1 MSTKQ
6 IDLSELRLFDH
17 HCHSVTAADL
27 DRRELE
33 LLITEAS
40 TIPPGVDRFHTQV
53 GMSVRRWCAPVLGL
67 EPFASADAYVARRQE
82 LGGREASRRLLA
94 ASGIAALGLETGIE
108 PEDAFSPDD
117 MATSCEADWLEII
130 RLERETER
138 LAQRFV
144 ADGGGRDGAAFLA
157 ALDEHLR
164 SRLAGAIGVKS
175 IAAYRIGLDFNS
187 SRPSS
192 AEAVTAF
199 ERWLGTIQGD
209 ALPRLTDAT
218 IIRMLLWWAIDHQTA
233 IQLHIGYGDDDV
245 DLHRCNPLLLSTLLR
260 ETASSG
266 ARFMLLHCY
275 PFHREAGYL
284 ADVFPHVYCDVGL
297 AINYTGARSSAII
310 AESLELTP
318 FSKVLF
324 STDAFGA
331 AELYL
336 LGTTLFHRG
345 LARTLQDFHEHE
357 DWPLDDCHRIAEDI
371 AWSNAIR
378 AYQLTDGRG
387 PTPR

>member
-1 MSTKQ
+1 MSTDH
-6 IDLSELRLFDH
+6 IDLSNLRLFDH

-27 DRRELE
+27 DRHALE

-40 TIPPGVDRFHTQV
+40 SIPPGVDRFHTQL
-53 GMSVRRWCAPVLGL
+53 GMSVRGWCAPALGL
-67 EPFASADAYVARRQE
+67 EPFASADDYVARRQE

-94 ASGIAALGLETGIE
+94 AAGIATLGLETGIE
-108 PEDAFSPDD
+108 PEEAFSPDE
-117 MATSCEADWLEII
+117 MAESCEADWLEII

-138 LAQRFV
+138 LAQQFV
-144 ADGGGRDGAAFLA
+144 TEGGAGDGAAFLA
-157 ALDEHLR
+157 ALDEHL
-164 SRLAGAIGVKS
+164 SNRLAGAIGVKS
-175 IAAYRIGLDFNS
+175 IAAYRIGLDFDPT
-187 SRPSS
+187 RPSRT
-192 AEAVTAF
+192 EAITAL
-199 ERWLGTIQGD
+199 ERWLGTVQSET
-209 ALPRLTDAT
+209 LPRLADTT
-218 IIRMLLWWAIDHQTA
+218 IIRMLLWWAIDHEAA

-318 FSKVLF
+318 FSKALF

-336 LGTTLFHRG
+336 LGTMLFRRG
-345 LARTLQDFHEHE
+345 LARTLQTFHEHE
-357 DWPLDDCHRIAEDI
+357 GWPLVDCQRIAEDI
-371 AWSNAIR
+371 GWNNAIR
-378 AYQLTDGRG
+378 AYQLTDGKG
-387 PTPR
+387 PASR